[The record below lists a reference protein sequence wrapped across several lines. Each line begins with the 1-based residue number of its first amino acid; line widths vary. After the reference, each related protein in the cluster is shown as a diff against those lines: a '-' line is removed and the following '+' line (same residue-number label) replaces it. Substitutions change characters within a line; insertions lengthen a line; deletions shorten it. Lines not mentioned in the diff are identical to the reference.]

1 MRVILTGGGTG
12 GHFYPLI
19 AVARSLRDLAD
30 SKKILNFELIY
41 ASNEPYDPK
50 ILKEEEIRFLKIP
63 AGKIRR
69 YFSIWNLFDPFKT
82 FFGVI
87 RAIFAVYFNFPDVIF
102 AKGGYASF
110 PALFAARLFGVPV
123 ILHETDSVPGKVT
136 RWASKF
142 AKRIAISFPE
152 AAKYFPKEKTALV
165 GNPVRREVV
174 GGTWDEARDLFNL
187 ETGLPV
193 VFVMGGSQGSEK
205 INDLILD
212 ILPELL
218 KFSQAI
224 HQTGENNFEVSRS
237 RAKIVL
243 GSSPLAPRYHQKK
256 FLDEEQYRNASRAAD
271 VIVSRA
277 GGGSI
282 FEIAAWGVPA
292 ILIPLPS
299 SAQDHQRENAY
310 AYARAGAAEVIEEQ
324 NLTSHILLDRIRRM
338 IEDKARSEKMSASAR
353 NFSKLDGAD
362 KIAAE
367 ILALTLEHS

>member
-243 GSSPLAPRYHQKK
+243 GSSPLAPRYPRQATDTARFHDDRVRRARGRDRDHHAPGRRTA
-256 FLDEEQYRNASRAAD
+256 FRRREASPPRRP
-271 VIVSRA
+271 VSRLDQYH
-277 GGGSI
+277 SI
-282 FEIAAWGVPA
+282 GIYFW
-292 ILIPLPS
+292 
-299 SAQDHQRENAY
+299 
-310 AYARAGAAEVIEEQ
+310 
-324 NLTSHILLDRIRRM
+324 
-338 IEDKARSEKMSASAR
+338 
-353 NFSKLDGAD
+353 
-362 KIAAE
+362 
-367 ILALTLEHS
+367 